1 MIAVLP
7 AVATKI
13 YNNNNNKI
21 SLAFHELMRLSPSF
35 VCFFFCF
42 LFCCCFVF
50 FFDPFV
56 YGNSSLQAQL
66 MIITSKPDCEF
77 SSSSSCI
84 IIFSSEE
91 KDSQIT
97 YVVQILSFSFR
108 DSHTNRLLD
117 EGFLVLVLRQCFGL
131 CKRRSAAS
139 EEAEEGE
146 EEEIRRKRR
155 RRPSRM
161 DIRWSP
167 LEHLAAFYQCR
178 FELGLHRLPLLLLEL
193 DRHYCCCC
201 GRIACMDSRAIAGQ
215 LMAKKLCIFFLDDQ
229 EEDPFIIIF
238 FFFLILPLC
247 LP

>member
-1 MIAVLP
+1 
-7 AVATKI
+7 
-13 YNNNNNKI
+13 
-21 SLAFHELMRLSPSF
+21 MRLSPSF

-42 LFCCCFVF
+42 FFCCCFVF
-50 FFDPFV
+50 FFDPSV

-66 MIITSKPDCEF
+66 MIMTKKHDCEF
-77 SSSSSCI
+77 SSSSCI

-108 DSHTNRLLD
+108 DRHTNRLLD
-117 EGFLVLVLRQCFGL
+117 EGFFVLFLQQCFGL

-139 EEAEEGE
+139 EEAEREGE

-167 LEHLAAFYQCR
+167 LEDLAAFYRCR
-178 FELGLHRLPLLLLEL
+178 FELGGGSLYHLLEDPL
-193 DRHYCCCC
+193 SVDPSILGCNLF
-201 GRIACMDSRAIAGQ
+201 ISAIA
-215 LMAKKLCIFFLDDQ
+215 ISSR
-229 EEDPFIIIF
+229 PH
-238 FFFLILPLC
+238 
-247 LP
+247 